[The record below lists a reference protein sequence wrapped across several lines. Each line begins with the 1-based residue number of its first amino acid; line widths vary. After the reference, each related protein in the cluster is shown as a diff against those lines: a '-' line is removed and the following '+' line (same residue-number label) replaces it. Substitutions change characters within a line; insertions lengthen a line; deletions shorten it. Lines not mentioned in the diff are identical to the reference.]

1 VHCGSVKIKEK
12 FRHVKAKDQ
21 SSGGHPDDRGIV
33 LSMFRSFLRKRVKC
47 SISLDN
53 IQAVFFDL
61 DGTLIDVDM
70 HRFVT
75 VYLNRL
81 TEKMNALVE
90 PARATRAM
98 HHAVAA
104 MFANPDAGKTLE
116 TVLFEVLNDE
126 LAISPEQYR
135 ECLEQFM
142 RDDLEELRPLVAG
155 HALSSRLI
163 DAARARG
170 WQVVLATNPIFPRAV
185 VDARIRWGEL
195 DGDMFHHVTAYETD
209 HFCKPNPDF
218 FRENLALLQVEAER
232 CLMVG
237 NDTLHDLSAGQVGM
251 QTCLLTPWC
260 IKRPGESFRPDWQGR
275 HEELLALIEA

>member
-1 VHCGSVKIKEK
+1 
-12 FRHVKAKDQ
+12 
-21 SSGGHPDDRGIV
+21 
-33 LSMFRSFLRKRVKC
+33 MFRSFLRKRVKR

-53 IQAVFFDL
+53 VQAVFFDL

-70 HRFVT
+70 HRFVP

-81 TEKMNALVE
+81 TEKMKALVE

-116 TVLFEVLNDE
+116 TVLFEVLSDE

-163 DAARARG
+163 GAARARG

-195 DGDMFHHVTAYETD
+195 DGDTFQHVTAYETE
-209 HFCKPNPDF
+209 HFCKPNLAF

-260 IKRPGESFRPDWQGR
+260 IKRPGAGFRPDWQGR